1 MKSIFS
7 SGSSLYLRLLI
18 VAVLSAALILI
29 DKTTDWLDPAK
40 RVIGLTTIPFYHLL
54 DIPYETAEVVD
65 DMLTSRTELVEMN
78 NKLLSENIILK
89 KNMQRMAALTAEN
102 IRLRETL
109 GASKRVDIG
118 HMLTEVVS
126 VDPDPFV
133 HRTVVDLGLN
143 HGVEEGWPVIDA
155 KGLIGQVVEVGY
167 HYSRVLLITDSTH
180 AVPVEVNRNGTRAIA
195 VGTGDINELK
205 LIYVAD
211 TADVVE
217 GDLLIT
223 SGLGGKFPQGYPVA
237 RVSSVYH
244 DPGRPYALV
253 KALPVAELDRSRQWL
268 ILKSPKRE
276 PEKDFQSRQS
286 QRLQAQQ
293 AQESRAQTQE
303 GAAQ

>member
-286 QRLQAQQ
+286 QQLQTQQ

>member
-89 KNMQRMAALTAEN
+89 KSMQRMAALTAEN

>member
-7 SGSSLYLRLLI
+7 SGSSVYMRLVI
-18 VAVLSAALILI
+18 VALLSAVLILI
-29 DKTTDWLDPAK
+29 DKTTNWLDPAK

-65 DMLTSRTELVEMN
+65 DMLTSRADLIEMN
-78 NKLLSENIILK
+78 RKLMSENVILK

-109 GASKRVDIG
+109 GGSKRVDVD

-133 HRTVVDLGLN
+133 HRTVVDVGLN
-143 HGVEEGWPVIDA
+143 QGVQEGWPVIDA

-167 HYSRVLLITDSTH
+167 NYSRVLLITDSTH
-180 AVPVEVNRNGTRAIA
+180 AVPVEVIRNGTRAIA
-195 VGTGDINELK
+195 VGTGDITELK

-253 KALPVAELDRSRQWL
+253 KALPVSELDRSRQWL
-268 ILKSPKRE
+268 LLKTPKIKPLEDIQMARE
-276 PEKDFQSRQS
+276 ASEETP
-286 QRLQAQQ
+286 
-293 AQESRAQTQE
+293 
-303 GAAQ
+303 